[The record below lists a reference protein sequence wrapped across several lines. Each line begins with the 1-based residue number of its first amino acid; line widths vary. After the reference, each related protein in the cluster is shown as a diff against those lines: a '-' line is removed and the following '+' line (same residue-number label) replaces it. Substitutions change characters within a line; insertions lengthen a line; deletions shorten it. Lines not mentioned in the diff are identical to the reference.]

1 MSLPAVPT
9 VSLRQLQ
16 YIVAVAE
23 HGGFRRAA
31 EACHVAQP
39 SLSAQVALAEQMLGV
54 RLFERDRRHVH
65 LSPAGEAL
73 VEQARRVLVAA
84 SDLRVLAQQFSDPFR
99 GTLRL
104 GIIPTVGPYI
114 LPEIAPALA
123 RAFPDLTLLW
133 SEERT
138 SVVMHELHDGGL
150 DGAIVALEADIGE
163 HEHAVLGRDPF
174 VLAAAPD
181 HPLVRSHKAATL
193 KELDGAA
200 VLLLDDGH
208 CFREQVLSL
217 CSQARAKQMSFRATS
232 LSTLVQMASAGTSL
246 TLLPSLALPVE
257 NRRSQL
263 RVRPFAP
270 PGPGRTLALA
280 WRRGSAFRMPLKRV
294 AETIRAALAQKRPA
308 TRKRLQR

>member
-1 MSLPAVPT
+1 MSLPAIPG

-31 EACHVAQP
+31 ESCHVAQP
-39 SLSAQVALAEQMLGV
+39 SLSAQVALAEALLGV
-54 RLFERDRRHVH
+54 RLFERDRRHVR

-73 VEQARRVLVAA
+73 VQQARRVLVAVG
-84 SDLRVLAQQFSDPFR
+84 DLRDLAQQFSDPFR

-104 GIIPTVGPYI
+104 GVIPTVGPYI
-114 LPEIAPALA
+114 LPEITPALA
-123 RAFPDLTLLW
+123 RTFPDLTLLW

-138 SVVMHELHDGGL
+138 SVLMHHLHDSGL

-163 HEHAVLGRDPF
+163 CEHAVLGRDPF
-174 VLAAAPD
+174 VLAASPD
-181 HPLVRSHKAATL
+181 HPLVRSNKTATL
-193 KELDGAA
+193 RELDGAT

-217 CSQARAKQMSFRATS
+217 CTKARANQMSFRATS
-232 LSTLVQMASAGTSL
+232 LSTLVQMTSAGTSI

-263 RVRPFAP
+263 RVRTFAP

-280 WRRGSAFRMPLKRV
+280 WRKGSAFRMPLNRV
-294 AETIRAALAQKRPA
+294 AETIRAALAQKQPVTPRSP
-308 TRKRLQR
+308 RR